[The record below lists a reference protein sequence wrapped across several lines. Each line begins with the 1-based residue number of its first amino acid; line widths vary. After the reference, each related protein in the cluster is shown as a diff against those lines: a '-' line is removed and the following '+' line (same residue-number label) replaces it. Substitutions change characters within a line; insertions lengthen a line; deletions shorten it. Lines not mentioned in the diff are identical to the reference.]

1 MAVDIEDPRPSYVQV
16 ADQLRQAIA
25 SGTYAAGSLLPGVR
39 TLAKTYAVAPATAA
53 KAVDVLKAEGLVVG
67 RTGLGTVVRDEAVRA
82 PEPTKSVQGQIDDLR
97 RRVEALEAGGGNK

>member
-39 TLAKTYAVAPATAA
+39 TLAKTYVVAPATAA
-53 KAVDVLKAEGLVVG
+53 KAVDLLKAEGLVVA
-67 RTGLGTVVRDEAVRA
+67 RPGLGTVVRDEAVRTTS
-82 PEPTKSVQGQIDDLR
+82 EPTMSVQGQIDELR
-97 RRVEALEAGGGNK
+97 RRVEALEAGGNK